1 MKFVGTSETKLGEKL
16 KEERKVSGKK
26 PKKKNQTQGRCRP
39 GTTKITL
46 KWKKKIKK

>member
-26 PKKKNQTQGRCRP
+26 PP
-39 GTTKITL
+39 P
-46 KWKKKIKK
+46 KKIKLREGAGQALQKSH

>member
-26 PKKKNQTQGRCRP
+26 PKKKKSNSGKVQARHY
-39 GTTKITL
+39 KNHI
-46 KWKKKIKK
+46 KMEKKN

>member
-26 PKKKNQTQGRCRP
+26 PKKK
-39 GTTKITL
+39 
-46 KWKKKIKK
+46 IKLREGAGQALQKSH